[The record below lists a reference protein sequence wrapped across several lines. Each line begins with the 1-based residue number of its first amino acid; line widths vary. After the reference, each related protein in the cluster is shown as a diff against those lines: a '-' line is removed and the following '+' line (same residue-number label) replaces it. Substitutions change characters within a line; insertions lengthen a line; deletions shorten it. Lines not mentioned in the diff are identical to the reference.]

1 VTDGASGAADAE
13 PDTATHVPRARRFL
27 GLVELRRGEAT
38 PVALAAAYGFCLM
51 ASYNA
56 VKPYREALGTSAG
69 KLSSLWSWTLVICAV
84 LLLPYWSLVG
94 SFPRQRFIPW
104 VHRFFE
110 ACFVALFFVLRD
122 EKSLLFD
129 FASHAFYGGL
139 SAFNLLVISQF
150 WGFVADVFTRDQG
163 KRLFAWIAAGGTAGG
178 LLASIVTSWSQDHH
192 WIAPAELVWPTI
204 ILLELASL
212 FALRLARHA
221 PPSTWR
227 PPEGVWKRI
236 RAASDGLVLFGRSPY
251 LLAIAA
257 FMFVSL
263 YTSAFVYDFQRL
275 LVKAQ
280 IADRAAQTEY
290 YANVNVWL
298 QLVALG
304 GQVVVSARLLATI
317 GLGWTLALLPLAG
330 VVGLGTFA
338 RHVTI
343 DAIKWVQ
350 IGFKG
355 VDYAIAKPA
364 REALF
369 TVVSRAEKYQS
380 KTLID
385 AGLYRLFD
393 WVDSLVVDAL
403 HTTGMATVAWFT
415 CAASAVGVPLGA
427 LLARLHRS
435 RQAPRAPAP
444 PTEPV
449 EEVDAIAEA

>member
-1 VTDGASGAADAE
+1 VTDGASGAADAA
-13 PDTATHVPRARRFL
+13 PDPAADASRAQRLF
-27 GLVELRRGEAT
+27 GLVELRRGEAA

-51 ASYNA
+51 ASYNV
-56 VKPYREALGTSAG
+56 VKPYREALGTSAS
-69 KLSSLWSWTLVICAV
+69 KLSSLWVWTFVICGV

-110 ACFVALFFVLRD
+110 ACFVALFFVLRV
-122 EKSLLFD
+122 ETGPLFT
-129 FASHAFYGGL
+129 FASTAFYGGL

-150 WGFVADVFTRDQG
+150 WGFMADVFTRDQG
-163 KRLFAWIAAGGTAGG
+163 KRLFAWIAAGGTAGA
-178 LLASIVTSWSQDHH
+178 LLASLATQYSQDHR
-192 WIAPAELVWPTI
+192 WIEPAELIWPTI
-204 ILLELASL
+204 VLLELASL
-212 FALRLARHA
+212 CALRLARHA
-221 PPSTWR
+221 PPATWS
-227 PPEGVWKRI
+227 PPEGARKRI
-236 RAASDGLVLFGRSPY
+236 AAAFDGLVLFGRSPY

-257 FMFVSL
+257 YMFVSL

-280 IADRAAQTEY
+280 IVDRAAQTEY
-290 YANVNVWL
+290 YANVNVWT
-298 QLVALG
+298 QLVALA
-304 GQVVVSARLLATI
+304 GQLVVSARLLATL

-330 VVGLGTFA
+330 VAGLATFA
-338 RHVTI
+338 RDVSL

-380 KTLID
+380 KSLID
-385 AGLYRLFD
+385 AGLYRFFD
-393 WVDSLVVDAL
+393 WIDSLVVDAL
-403 HTTGMATVAWFT
+403 HSTAMASVAWIT
-415 CAASAVGVPLGA
+415 CVASAAGLPISA
-427 LLARLHRS
+427 LLARLHATR
-435 RQAPRAPAP
+435 RAPAAATAP
-444 PTEPV
+444 PV